1 MTMSKYTTEV
11 RFICEQKAGLT
22 ESGGYGNVNKVLD
35 DSWDKIFTTDVKF
48 FDEEYRSVLCKKI
61 LKHYYAREIGCETA
75 GLWVMWMNTRLEEI
89 MPYYNKMYESVSL
102 EFNPLFDTDITTT
115 HNRNETNTGDTK
127 QTYTGEIKENNIS
140 NGYNNT
146 NVNGKTSRNASTN
159 EDNTQRNLFSNTPQ
173 GTLNGVESETYLTD
187 ARKITDDNSRNE
199 NENTTVNQTTD
210 NNYTGTEKN
219 TQNNNNETVG
229 QTNYSTTEEY
239 ATHVAGK
246 NGGKSFSSM
255 LTEYRNSLINVDLMV
270 IEEFSDLFMGLW

>member
-1 MTMSKYTTEV
+1 MSKYTTEV
-11 RFICEQKAGLT
+11 RFICEQKAGLM
-22 ESGGYGNVNKVLD
+22 ESAGYGNVNKVLD
-35 DSWDKIFTTDVKF
+35 DSWNKIFTTDVSF
-48 FDEEYRSVLCKKI
+48 FDEDYRSVLCKKI
-61 LKHYYAREIGCETA
+61 LKHYYTREIGCEVV
-75 GLWVMWMNTRLEEI
+75 GLWTMWMNTRLEEI
-89 MPYYNKMYESVSL
+89 MPYYNKMYESVNL

-115 HNRNETNTGDTK
+115 HNRTETNTGNTK
-127 QTYTGEIKENNIS
+127 QTTTGEITENNTS
-140 NGYNNT
+140 TGSNNT
-146 NVNGKTSRNASTN
+146 NVNGKTNRDTSIS

-173 GTLNGVESETYLTD
+173 GALNGVESETYLTD

-210 NNYTGTEKN
+210 NKYTDTENN

-246 NGGKSFSSM
+246 NGGKSFSNM

>member
-1 MTMSKYTTEV
+1 MSKYTTEV
-11 RFICEQKAGLT
+11 RFICEQKAGLM
-22 ESGGYGNVNKVLD
+22 ESAGYGNVNKVLD
-35 DSWDKIFTTDVKF
+35 DSWDKIFTSDVKF
-48 FDEEYRSVLCKKI
+48 FDEDYRSVLCKKI
-61 LKHYYAREIGCETA
+61 LKHFYTREIGCETV
-75 GLWVMWMNTRLEEI
+75 GLWAMWMNTRLEEI
-89 MPYYNKMYESVSL
+89 MPYYNKMYESVNL

-115 HNRNETNTGDTK
+115 HNRTETNTGNTK
-127 QTYTGEIKENNIS
+127 QTSKGEIKENNTS
-140 NGYNNT
+140 TGSNNT
-146 NVNGKTSRNASTN
+146 NVNGKTNRDTSTT

-173 GTLNGVESETYLTD
+173 GALNGVESETYLTD

-210 NNYTGTEKN
+210 NKYTDTEN
-219 TQNNNNETVG
+219 NAQNNNNETVG

-246 NGGKSFSSM
+246 NGGKSFSNM

>member
-1 MTMSKYTTEV
+1 MSKYTTEV

-22 ESGGYGNVNKVLD
+22 KSAGYADVNKVLD
-35 DSWDKIFTTDVKF
+35 DSWNKIFTTDASF
-48 FDEEYRSVLCKKI
+48 FDENYRSVLCKKI
-61 LKHYYAREIGCETA
+61 LKHYYTREIGCETV
-75 GLWVMWMNTRLEEI
+75 GLWEMWMNTKLEEI
-89 MPYYNKMYESVSL
+89 MPYYNKMYESVNL

-115 HNRNETNTGDTK
+115 HNRTETNTGNTK
-127 QTYTGEIKENNIS
+127 QTSKGEIKENNTS
-140 NGYNNT
+140 TGSNNT
-146 NVNGKTSRNASTN
+146 NVNGKTNRDTSTT

-173 GTLNGVESETYLTD
+173 GALNGVESETYLTD

-210 NNYTGTEKN
+210 NKYTDTENN

-246 NGGKSFSSM
+246 NGGKSFSNM

>member
-1 MTMSKYTTEV
+1 MSKYTTEV
-11 RFICEQKAGLT
+11 RFICEQKAGLM
-22 ESGGYGNVNKVLD
+22 ESAGYGNVNKVLD
-35 DSWDKIFTTDVKF
+35 DSWDKIFTSGVKF
-48 FDEEYRSVLCKKI
+48 FDEDYRSVLCKKI
-61 LKHYYAREIGCETA
+61 LKHYYTREIGCETV
-75 GLWVMWMNTRLEEI
+75 GLWTMWMNTRLEEI
-89 MPYYNKMYESVSL
+89 MPYYNKMYESVNL

-115 HNRNETNTGDTK
+115 HNRTETNSGNTK
-127 QTYTGEIKENNIS
+127 QTSKGEIKENNTSTGS
-140 NGYNNT
+140 NNN
-146 NVNGKTSRNASTN
+146 NVNGKTSRDMSTN

-173 GTLNGVESETYLTD
+173 GALNGVESETYLTD

-210 NNYTGTEKN
+210 NKYTDTEN
-219 TQNNNNETVG
+219 NIQNNNNETVG

-246 NGGKSFSSM
+246 NGGKSFSNM

>member
-1 MTMSKYTTEV
+1 MSKYTTEV
-11 RFICEQKAGLT
+11 RFICEQKAGLM
-22 ESGGYGNVNKVLD
+22 ESAGYGNVNKVLD
-35 DSWDKIFTTDVKF
+35 GSWDKIFTSDVKF
-48 FDEEYRSVLCKKI
+48 FDEDYRSVLCKKI
-61 LKHYYAREIGCETA
+61 LKHYYTREIGCETV
-75 GLWVMWMNTRLEEI
+75 GLWTMWMNTRLEEI
-89 MPYYNKMYESVSL
+89 MPYYNKMYESVNL

-115 HNRNETNTGDTK
+115 HNRTETNTGNTK
-127 QTYTGEIKENNIS
+127 QTSKGEIKENNTSTGS
-140 NGYNNT
+140 NST
-146 NVNGKTSRNASTN
+146 NVNGKTNRDTSTT

-173 GTLNGVESETYLTD
+173 GALNGVESETYLTD

-210 NNYTGTEKN
+210 NNYTDTENN

-246 NGGKSFSSM
+246 NGGKSFSNM

>member
-1 MTMSKYTTEV
+1 MSKYTTEV
-11 RFICEQKAGLT
+11 RFICEQKAGLM
-22 ESGGYGNVNKVLD
+22 ESAGYGNVNKVLD
-35 DSWDKIFTTDVKF
+35 GSWNKIFTSDVKF
-48 FDEEYRSVLCKKI
+48 FDEDYRSVLCKKI
-61 LKHYYAREIGCETA
+61 LKHYYTREIGCETV
-75 GLWVMWMNTRLEEI
+75 GLWTMWMNTRLEEI
-89 MPYYNKMYESVSL
+89 MPYYNKMYESVNL

-115 HNRNETNTGDTK
+115 HNRTETNTGNTK
-127 QTYTGEIKENNIS
+127 QTSKGEIKENNTSTGS
-140 NGYNNT
+140 NST
-146 NVNGKTSRNASTN
+146 NVNGKTNRDTSTT

-173 GTLNGVESETYLTD
+173 GALNGVESETYLTD

-210 NNYTGTEKN
+210 NNYTDTENN

-246 NGGKSFSSM
+246 NGGKSFSNM